1 MKRDRMNLMK
11 RMTVLAFGALALSA
25 VAFEAKALPASPSP
39 LPQTTETTLAARG
52 CGPGWTRDAWGRCV
66 PIRRAA
72 PPPRCWWEWTPWG
85 RRRVCRW

>member
-1 MKRDRMNLMK
+1 MRTTTALALGA
-11 RMTVLAFGALALSA
+11 LAFGAA
-25 VAFEAKALPASPSP
+25 AFEAQALPATPAP
-39 LPQTTETTLAARG
+39 LPPAMQTTQVARG

-72 PPPRCWWEWTPWG
+72 PTRCWWEWTPWG